1 MKPATKAKLI
11 SYVGG
16 TLVKLLCS
24 TLRFRIHDPGGF
36 LKMPHT
42 VKMTGIF
49 WHNTLFIIPWFY
61 SRYMSRKDCP
71 RHSKALTSAS
81 KDGEIL
87 AAFLARFD
95 IGAIRGSSS
104 RRGAV
109 AMLEMVRTSEA
120 GYDIAITPDG
130 PRGPKYQLNPGVITL
145 AQKAKIPVLTFGIFY
160 SRYWALRGWDA
171 FRIPKPFAT
180 VDVHMLP
187 LEYIPDTDT
196 PEAFEA
202 QRARL
207 EKMMREANQYATSKY
222 HDAH

>member
-1 MKPATKAKLI
+1 MKQATKAKLI
-11 SYVGG
+11 AVVGG
-16 TLVKLLCS
+16 WIVKLLCS
-24 TLRFRIHDPGGF
+24 TLRFRIQDPGGF

-49 WHNTLFIIPWFY
+49 WHNRLFIIPWFY
-61 SRYMSRKDCP
+61 SHHMQSRTCP
-71 RHSKALTSAS
+71 RHSVALTSAS

-109 AMLEMVRTSEA
+109 AMLEMVRASEA
-120 GYDIAITPDG
+120 GFDVAITPDG

-145 AQKAKIPVLTFGIFY
+145 AQKAKIPVLAFGIFY
-160 SRYWALRGWDA
+160 SRYWELKSWDS
-171 FRIPKPFAT
+171 FRIPKPFARIDLT
-180 VDVHMLP
+180 MLP
-187 LEYIPDTDT
+187 LETIPETET

-207 EKMMREANQYATSKY
+207 EKMMRDINHCD

>member
-1 MKPATKAKLI
+1 VKPATKAKLI
-11 SYVGG
+11 AIVGG
-16 TLVKLLCS
+16 WIVKLLCS
-24 TLRFRIHDPGGF
+24 TLRFRIDDPGGF

-61 SRYMSRKDCP
+61 SRYMSRRDCP
-71 RHSKALTSAS
+71 RHSKALT
-81 KDGEIL
+81 
-87 AAFLARFD
+87 
-95 IGAIRGSSS
+95 S

-120 GYDIAITPDG
+120 GFDIAITPDG

-145 AQKAKIPVLTFGIFY
+145 AQKADIPVLAFGIFY
-160 SRYWALRGWDA
+160 SSYWELKSWDA

-180 VDVHMLP
+180 IDIHMLP
-187 LEYIPDTDT
+187 LERIPPTDT

-207 EKMMREANQYATSKY
+207 ERLMRDANHINS
-222 HDAH
+222 

>member
-1 MKPATKAKLI
+1 MKRETKARLI
-11 SYVGG
+11 ATVGG
-16 TLVKLLCS
+16 WIVKILCS
-24 TLRFRIHDPGGF
+24 TLRFRVKDPAGF
-36 LKMPHT
+36 LQMPYT

-49 WHNTLFIIPWFY
+49 WHNRLFIIPWFY
-61 SRYMSRKDCP
+61 SHYMSRRDCP

-109 AMLEMVRTSEA
+109 AMLEMVRTAEE

-130 PRGPKYQLNPGVITL
+130 PRGPKYQLNPGVVTL
-145 AQKAKIPVLTFGIFY
+145 AQKANIPILPISVFY
-160 SRYWALRGWDA
+160 SRYWELKSWDA
-171 FRIPKPFAT
+171 FQIPKPFAT
-180 VDVHMLP
+180 VDVTLYP
-187 LEYIPDTDT
+187 LEKMPETDT

-202 QRARL
+202 QRARI
-207 EKMMREANQYATSKY
+207 EKIMREAHHLDS
-222 HDAH
+222 

>member
-11 SYVGG
+11 ALVGG
-16 TLVKLLCS
+16 CIVKALCC
-24 TLRFRIHDPGGF
+24 TLRFRIQDPGGF

-61 SRYMSRKDCP
+61 SRYMSRRDCP

-145 AQKAKIPVLTFGIFY
+145 AQKAKIPVLGFAIFY
-160 SRYWALRGWDA
+160 SSYWQLKSWDA

-180 VDVHMLP
+180 VDITLLP
-187 LEYIPDTDT
+187 LETIPDTDT
-196 PEAFEA
+196 PEAFET

-207 EKMMREANQYATSKY
+207 EKIMRDANHVAL
-222 HDAH
+222 

>member
-11 SYVGG
+11 ALVGG
-16 TLVKLLCS
+16 WIVKLLCA
-24 TLRFRIHDPGGF
+24 TLRFRIQDPDGF
-36 LKMPHT
+36 LQMPHT
-42 VKMTGIF
+42 VKMTGLF
-49 WHNTLFIIPWFY
+49 WHNRLFILPWLY
-61 SRYMSRKDCP
+61 SHYMSRRDCP

-130 PRGPKYQLNPGVITL
+130 PRGPKYKLNAGVITL
-145 AQKAKIPVLTFGIFY
+145 AQKAKSPPLPIVVSY
-160 SRYWALRGWDA
+160 SRYWQLKSWDA
-171 FRIPKPFAT
+171 FQIPKPFSR
-180 VDVHMLP
+180 VDVTLLP
-187 LEYIPDTDT
+187 LETIPDTDT
-196 PEAFEA
+196 EEAFEA

-207 EKMMREANQYATSKY
+207 EKIMR
-222 HDAH
+222 DAHHIDS